1 MKNNKAALAIVPSKT
16 VQSIAATPKVTKAE
30 AIKASVERARQ
41 LHEAKQVAHQAK
53 VEDFQSRLKIAA
65 IASLQKQF
73 AAGEIPDPSVSVN
86 GAWGDKLGTVEISF
100 DLGAGFSAL
109 LRENK
114 RLSDESPRHF
124 RADEVERS
132 IRAKLD
138 TSEERVSLI
147 LKDEENVRVIDALL
161 ASLK

>member
-1 MKNNKAALAIVPSKT
+1 MKNNKASLAIIPSKA

-30 AIKASVERARQ
+30 AIKAAIERARQ
-41 LHEAKQVAHQAK
+41 LHEAKQAAHKAK
-53 VEDFQSRLKIAA
+53 VEDLQSRLKSAA

-73 AAGEIPDPSVSVN
+73 ASREIPDPSVSVT
-86 GAWGDKLGTVEISF
+86 GAWRDKLGTVEISIN
-100 DLGAGFSAL
+100 LGGGFVTL
-109 LRENK
+109 LKENK
-114 RLSDESPRHF
+114 KLSEEAPGYF

-147 LKDEENVRVIDALL
+147 LKDESNVRVIDALL